1 MLFSLMIICYNL
13 STMTQAELLKTS
25 FVVFNKDI
33 NPGRRVEGFVLPA
46 C

>member
-1 MLFSLMIICYNL
+1 MI
-13 STMTQAELLKTS
+13 QAQLLKTS

-46 C
+46 G